1 MKETIFKVPVKASNL
16 NHGVAKK
23 GKLHRRK
30 SSTYLISFLSIESS
44 TSLKDISYTYHLFPK
59 ISVLVLLNCTLKSSS
74 SSKSVSHGVS

>member
-1 MKETIFKVPVKASNL
+1 MKETIFKVLVKASNL

-23 GKLHRRK
+23 SKLHRRK

-59 ISVLVLLNCTLKSSS
+59 ISVLVRQRFLNPFRMVFHENLNF
-74 SSKSVSHGVS
+74 